1 MRFLPPVSSVVK
13 SDALHLW
20 AHFRPK
26 SGARRKKPEGRFA
39 NTDKRV
45 LLKPCLPLTRSD
57 TPATYGRCSA
67 RCFCRESGNITS
79 DISGIIKKLHKKSFS
94 KKISYTV
101 FTDKAKARIDP
112 AHAAPPT
119 AFILIPKLPHRN
131 QFLYPQVYCSCLL
144 WSFAMFAL
152 PFLDLCEAF
161 FETRLQ
167 ALIRRLIILTICEG
181 IRQTLHSGD
190 FFLGIVCV
198 LITLAVV

>member
-1 MRFLPPVSSVVK
+1 MIFHNFFVIHNKAKSFCAFFLLCHPQSS
-13 SDALHLW
+13 
-20 AHFRPK
+20 
-26 SGARRKKPEGRFA
+26 
-39 NTDKRV
+39 
-45 LLKPCLPLTRSD
+45 LTRYIFGHILGQK
-57 TPATYGRCSA
+57 AA
-67 RCFCRESGNITS
+67 RGEKSLKEDSQTLTKESGNIVS